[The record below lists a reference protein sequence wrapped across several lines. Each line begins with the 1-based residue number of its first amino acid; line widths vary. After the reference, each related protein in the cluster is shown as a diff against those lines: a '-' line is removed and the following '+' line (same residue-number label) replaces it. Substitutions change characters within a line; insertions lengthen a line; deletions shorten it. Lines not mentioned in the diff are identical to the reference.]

1 MGYLTGPRLS
11 SRMHEESDAETI
23 DRSLPLSVKLA
34 MLVAFLVLLYVLLV
48 DVFGFASL
56 V

>member
-1 MGYLTGPRLS
+1 
-11 SRMHEESDAETI
+11 MHEESDVEVEE
-23 DRSLPLSVKLA
+23 SLPLSIRIM
-34 MLVAFLVLLYVLLV
+34 MLIAFLVLLYVLAV

>member
-1 MGYLTGPRLS
+1 
-11 SRMHEESDAETI
+11 MHEESDVETTE
-23 DRSLPLSVKLA
+23 RSLPLSIKVA
-34 MLVAFLVLLYVLLV
+34 MLVAFLVLLYVLVV